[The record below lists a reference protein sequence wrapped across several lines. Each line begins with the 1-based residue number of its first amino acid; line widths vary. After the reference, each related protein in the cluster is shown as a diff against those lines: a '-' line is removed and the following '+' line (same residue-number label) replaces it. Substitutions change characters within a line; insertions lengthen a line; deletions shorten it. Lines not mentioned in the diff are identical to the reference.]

1 MSLKVHYSIDPAENA
16 LEVLRTNL
24 NAGIQLSAG
33 EELTLKPDFHVLING
48 TPQKEQLTAST
59 QIHSLIIPYA
69 GVPQSTRTILVDFP
83 DLKVYNLHHNAAP
96 TAEMAIALLMAAAKF
111 LVPIDR
117 TFRESNWTPRYEAN
131 PSLLLINGYEI
142 NPSLLL
148 EGKTVLILG
157 FGHIGQRVG
166 LVCQALGMRVIG
178 VRRNHTAQL
187 IPGLQAEVHP
197 IDQLNQL
204 LPRSKVLIITL
215 PITHQTGGL
224 VGAEQ
229 LGLMIP
235 DGILV
240 NVGRGGVVDQAA
252 LYHALTDGTLNAAGV
267 DVWYNYPESPEE
279 RDSTPPSDYPFHEL
293 DNIVMSPHR
302 GGGSR
307 DTERLR
313 MQHLAELLNALHNG
327 SPTRNQVDTSAGY

>member
-1 MSLKVHYSIDPAENA
+1 MSLKVHYSIDPAVND
-16 LEVLRTNL
+16 LDILRAEL
-24 NAGIQLSAG
+24 NSGIQLSAG
-33 EELTLKPDFHVLING
+33 LEIPAQPDFNVLING
-48 TPQKEQLTAST
+48 TPNPEHFSSSPNLD
-59 QIHSLIIPYA
+59 SLIIPYA

-83 DLKVYNLHHNAAP
+83 HLKVYNLHHNAAP

-117 TFRESNWTPRYEAN
+117 TFRESNWTPRYET
-131 PSLLLINGYEI
+131 

-166 LVCQALGMRVIG
+166 LVCQALGMQVIA
-178 VRRNHTAQL
+178 VRRNQNAHL

-197 IDQLNQL
+197 IDQLDQL

-215 PITHQTGGL
+215 PITAQTEDLIGTK
-224 VGAEQ
+224 Q
-229 LGLMIP
+229 LALMLP
-235 DGILV
+235 GGILV

-267 DVWYNYPESPEE
+267 DVWYNYPDSPEE
-279 RDSTPPSDYPFHEL
+279 RNSTPPSEYPFHEL